1 LTLAKTSIL
10 NANVICRL
18 FAIEL
23 VTSAKSL
30 KKIPKINQGLC
41 RLKQNK
47 KLREGGKV
55 SRLAHNQKETGSIPV
70 PAKKKYTRKPLTWE
84 EYDMAMHKIIFK
96 HGNVADALIEMIT
109 FSSGIKLEPLPQ
121 SIFIPR
127 NIGRKLKPVIITRG
141 KRGK

>member
-10 NANVICRL
+10 NANVICGL
-18 FAIEL
+18 FAIEN

-96 HGNVADALIEMIT
+96 HGNVADALIEMVQ
-109 FSSGIKLEPLPQ
+109 FAGSVEVVMG
-121 SIFIPR
+121 
-127 NIGRKLKPVIITRG
+127 KPDKKPTKPTADKIE
-141 KRGK
+141 KH